1 VVERYTTTYLRF
13 VWTLSATV
21 VVLMYALWA
30 FEMGEATGSVWPQVS
45 LVPFTMAI
53 LRFAIDVDA
62 GTAEEP
68 EVIVLHDRVLL
79 VLGLTWAVTL
89 GLAVYV

>member
-1 VVERYTTTYLRF
+1 VT
-13 VWTLSATV
+13 
-21 VVLMYALWA
+21 YALWA
-30 FEMGEATGSVWPQVS
+30 FEVGESTDSVWPQVS

-79 VLGLTWAVTL
+79 ALGSVWALALV
-89 GLAVYV
+89 LAVYL

>member
-1 VVERYTTTYLRF
+1 
-13 VWTLSATV
+13 
-21 VVLMYALWA
+21 
-30 FEMGEATGSVWPQVS
+30 
-45 LVPFTMAI
+45 MAI

-79 VLGLTWAVTL
+79 ALGISWAVSL
-89 GLAVYV
+89 ALAVYL